1 MPCDLEIIAKYKNYV
16 GHVDSGPDDQT
27 GHGSA
32 AVSLLVKTCPNAS
45 LYLARD
51 LRTNDPT
58 RIEAIELAIEHEVDI
73 ITMALGSKEYEPE
86 IAIAIA
92 KARAQQILILSA
104 NSSSRNMEHIHFPA
118 KDHHQVSGI
127 LSTNGVN
134 RESRDLNPYPDDR
147 QHSPGMFGE
156 NIEIAEDKP
165 LKRGTSYSTSIA
177 ASLAA
182 MLLDSSRQE
191 TDKVDGLD
199 LFRMKEMRVMTNVT
213 VGMAKE
219 SSNGKY
225 KCIRPWD
232 LLKAEFKPSVGLL
245 TDSQRQKQLAWIR
258 GTMERLIEK
267 I

>member
-1 MPCDLEIIAKYKNYV
+1 
-16 GHVDSGPDDQT
+16 
-27 GHGSA
+27 
-32 AVSLLVKTCPNAS
+32 
-45 LYLARD
+45 
-51 LRTNDPT
+51 
-58 RIEAIELAIEHEVDI
+58 
-73 ITMALGSKEYEPE
+73 MALGSKEYEPE

-92 KARAQQILILSA
+92 KARAHQILILSA
-104 NSSSRNMEHIHFPA
+104 NSSSRNMEHIHIPA

-156 NIEIAEDKP
+156 DIEIAEDKP

-199 LFRMKEMRVMTNVT
+199 LFRMKEMRVMTNVP

-219 SSNGKY
+219 SSDGKY